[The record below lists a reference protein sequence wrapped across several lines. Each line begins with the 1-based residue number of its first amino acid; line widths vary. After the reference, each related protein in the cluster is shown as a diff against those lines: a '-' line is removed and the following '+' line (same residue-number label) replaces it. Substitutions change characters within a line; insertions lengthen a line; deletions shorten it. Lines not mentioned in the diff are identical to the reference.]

1 MADTKISDSV
11 IYIGADDHDIDL
23 FESQYV
29 VPNGVSY
36 NSYVIIDEKIAVMDT
51 ADPRVTDVWFDNLEK
66 ALDGRKPDY
75 LVVQHMEPDHAGNIK
90 KLAEKYPEMK
100 IVGNAKTLPMMKQFF
115 TIDGLDDRSVV
126 VKEGDTLSLGSHTL
140 QFVMAPMV
148 HWPEV
153 MVTYEQSESCC
164 SLLTDLESSAHLMLR
179 RTGLARLEDTIST
192 LWANTVHRYRRF
204 LKRRLPL
211 T

>member
-1 MADTKISDSV
+1 MTITKDIR
-11 IYIGADDHDIDL
+11 YIGVNDHAVDL
-23 FESQYV
+23 FEGQYV
-29 VPNGVSY
+29 VPGGMCY
-36 NSYVIIDEKIAVMDT
+36 NSYAIVDEKVAIMDT
-51 ADPRVTDVWFDNLEK
+51 VDRGFTHQWLDNIQNTLG
-66 ALDGRKPDY
+66 GRKPDY

-100 IVGNAKTLPMMKQFF
+100 IVGNAKTFPMMKQFF

-153 MVTYEQSESCC
+153 MVTYEQS
-164 SLLTDLESSAHLMLR
+164 
-179 RTGLARLEDTIST
+179 
-192 LWANTVHRYRRF
+192 
-204 LKRRLPL
+204 
-211 T
+211 

>member
-1 MADTKISDSV
+1 M
-11 IYIGADDHDIDL
+11 
-23 FESQYV
+23 
-29 VPNGVSY
+29 PNGVSY

-66 ALDGRKPDY
+66 ALGGRKPDY

-100 IVGNAKTLPMMKQFF
+100 IVGNAKTFPMMKQFF

-126 VKEGDTLSLGSHTL
+126 VKEGDTLSLGSHTSRAKS
-140 QFVMAPMV
+140 F
-148 HWPEV
+148 
-153 MVTYEQSESCC
+153 C
-164 SLLTDLESSAHLMLR
+164 SLLTDLESSAHLMLM

-192 LWANTVHRYRRF
+192 LWANTVHRCRRF
-204 LKRRLPL
+204 LKRHRHW

>member
-66 ALDGRKPDY
+66 ALGS
-75 LVVQHMEPDHAGNIK
+75 
-90 KLAEKYPEMK
+90 
-100 IVGNAKTLPMMKQFF
+100 TW
-115 TIDGLDDRSVV
+115 
-126 VKEGDTLSLGSHTL
+126 SLTMQETSK
-140 QFVMAPMV
+140 
-148 HWPEV
+148 
-153 MVTYEQSESCC
+153 S
-164 SLLTDLESSAHLMLR
+164 LR
-179 RTGLARLEDTIST
+179 RNILR
-192 LWANTVHRYRRF
+192 
-204 LKRRLPL
+204 
-211 T
+211 